1 MKVLDGFNV
10 PRCGMSP
17 WNLALLVHDAH
28 GETQDRHDDPD
39 GEREH
44 HQSNQ
49 IRLFRVVQD
58 LTSGE
63 VQVDLVLILRDGG
76 GGSADRERQEEEGDH
91 DQGHLL
97 QFFHLLCA
105 YGKDP
110 SKIYIDPP
118 VI

>member
-1 MKVLDGFNV
+1 MGH
-10 PRCGMSP
+10 
-17 WNLALLVHDAH
+17 LALAVHDAH

-39 GEREH
+39 GECEH

-63 VQVDLVLILRDGG
+63 VQVDLVRPLGDGG
-76 GGSADRERQEEEGDH
+76 GGSADRERQEEQGSH
-91 DQGHLL
+91 DQGHLF

-105 YGKDP
+105 YGGDP
-110 SKIYIDPP
+110 S
-118 VI
+118 